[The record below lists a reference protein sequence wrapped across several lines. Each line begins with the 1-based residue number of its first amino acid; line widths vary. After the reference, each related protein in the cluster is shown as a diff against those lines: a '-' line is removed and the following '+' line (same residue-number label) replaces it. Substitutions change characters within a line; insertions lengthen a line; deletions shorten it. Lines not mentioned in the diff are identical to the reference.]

1 MCREP
6 PWREPQLT
14 RVSKSSQDAI
24 CHTGNRWRSWPL
36 PTPKSSQTD
45 QTRWLLPPKG
55 VSGRRWQRHENQVIL
70 YKFSWRNVEARRLH
84 ICRSCGDYA
93 AQRVSTSV
101 ATGSRL
107 CIRHQSDVGGC
118 TRLERGGG
126 GGGVM
131 TSTYWAPCPSWWVT
145 GRSRSHRC
153 LSRGNHSLQRYW
165 NRKNDFVGKF
175 NCKFLS
181 PLMSLKSKLLSKLC

>member
-126 GGGVM
+126 GGGHDIDVLG
-131 TSTYWAPCPSWWVT
+131 S
-145 GRSRSHRC
+145 
-153 LSRGNHSLQRYW
+153 LSFMVSD
-165 NRKNDFVGKF
+165 RKKQI
-175 NCKFLS
+175 S
-181 PLMSLKSKLLSKLC
+181 PLPFTWESQLAAILKQEKRLCGKIQLQVSESLNVS